1 MKKIAVIFVSF
12 IYTVLLTAQ
21 TQYDYYDDD
30 VAHQKPVIDGY
41 GLLGLVLLAI
51 IGFVVWI
58 VFSSIKEWAN
68 KHIDTTP
75 RYKEPKPKTAYEIRK
90 EEAERERTNAEN
102 LKNWN
107 AVKEEALQIIQ
118 TEYQTPYKFDNV
130 NFVFKPETLKQDTI
144 DAFTRGYY
152 YGVTRAFTHNSE
164 EKIKKTFHIVV
175 RLGYERGLKAPER
188 RMGYS
193 SAFMPS
199 TPILIG

>member
-1 MKKIAVIFVSF
+1 MKRIAIIFVSF

-75 RYKEPKPKTAYEIRK
+75 RYKEPKPKTA
-90 EEAERERTNAEN
+90 
-102 LKNWN
+102 
-107 AVKEEALQIIQ
+107 
-118 TEYQTPYKFDNV
+118 
-130 NFVFKPETLKQDTI
+130 
-144 DAFTRGYY
+144 
-152 YGVTRAFTHNSE
+152 
-164 EKIKKTFHIVV
+164 
-175 RLGYERGLKAPER
+175 
-188 RMGYS
+188 
-193 SAFMPS
+193 
-199 TPILIG
+199 